1 MHLPR
6 GRLRGAGLDGV
17 LIKERDWARHM
28 TTMKLETARLVH
40 GSETPAGDGKSRAM
54 RCVLTRADG
63 TQFAAIIKRMEQ
75 QRVLAEA
82 FCALLL
88 RGWGLTV
95 PDPYLVDKDGII
107 AFASADAI
115 YPSLKQRLGLVD
127 MPEGPAKNALLN
139 LAVQLVAQF
148 KHTPVALMA
157 DEAIDNRDRNLG
169 NILWDGQDT
178 TWIDHELALGLA
190 QDLDDVNK
198 LAAMAGATPHAEAV
212 KAASVA
218 AWMAASRDAPNAAA
232 QSCVNAESFAMLV
245 TARLNGL
252 GSRILA
258 RFPAPQDL
266 LSGA

>member
-1 MHLPR
+1 MGQAHDHHEI
-6 GRLRGAGLDGV
+6 GNGAPG
-17 LIKERDWARHM
+17 ARQRNASRRW
-28 TTMKLETARLVH
+28 KKQSNAR
-40 GSETPAGDGKSRAM
+40 
-54 RCVLTRADG
+54 VLTRADG